1 MTDDYCFSL
10 MFRRG
15 APILYIY
22 IYIIVAIVGFEY
34 LYDLSRLLFKVITLW
49 KLDIAIEHGQFLGN
63 LRIIYPLVI

>member
-10 MFRRG
+10 MFRRR
-15 APILYIY
+15 APIYIH
-22 IYIIVAIVGFEY
+22 IIVAIVGFEY